1 MIWATEESLILSLQ
15 RLGWGGKF
23 QPSNHVSLASSPHP
37 DLSSPSIII
46 SLTHKRHP
54 LRSFPGL
61 RSICVRNPGV
71 TGVNFPLL
79 CSPPPFLSLLLL
91 CTSVFLPICDLRGD
105 PCLFFLIVSLSR
117 PPGLSLTF
125 PSRSTTSPGSYLSR
139 SILRRAGISSRSAP
153 LHSL

>member
-1 MIWATEESLILSLQ
+1 MIWATEESLTLSLQ

-54 LRSFPGL
+54 LRSFQGL

-91 CTSVFLPICDLRGD
+91 CTSVFLPICDLRTIPASSSSSS
-105 PCLFFLIVSLSR
+105 PCLVLLVSQLPFLPGPL
-117 PPGLSLTF
+117 PP
-125 PSRSTTSPGSYLSR
+125 
-139 SILRRAGISSRSAP
+139 RAPTPAEAF
-153 LHSL
+153 